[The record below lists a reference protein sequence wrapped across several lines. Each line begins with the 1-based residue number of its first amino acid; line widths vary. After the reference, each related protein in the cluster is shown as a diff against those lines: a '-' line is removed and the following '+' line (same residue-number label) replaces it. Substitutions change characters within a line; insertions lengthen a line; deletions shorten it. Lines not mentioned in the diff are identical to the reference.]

1 MKLNK
6 SKVFELIRLKNNGTT
21 TYQVKK
27 RIGVSIQR
35 INQIWKEYLE
45 TEEIPLIGC
54 KLGRP
59 SKPIT
64 EKEIFIVRETYK
76 KYRVSAVFLESLIE
90 KDYKTHI
97 PHNKIHRILLQEN
110 LAEKG
115 DKFMPRKKNWVRYE
129 RRHSLTAVHL
139 DWHQRPNDGCWVH
152 IVEDDASRAIL
163 SLIECSNAT
172 TEMSIAGMK
181 EAMNYGKIKEI
192 ITDHG
197 SQYTE
202 NKGNAESS
210 VFEQFLLDNNIKHI
224 LCRVKH
230 PQSNGKVEKLFHLYE
245 RHRDSFNTK
254 EELVHWYNNV
264 RPHMSLDFSRLE
276 TPWQAFLRKMRK

>member
-6 SKVFELIRLKNNGTT
+6 SKVFELIRLKNNGAT

-35 INQIWKEYLE
+35 INQIWKEYLD
-45 TEEIPLIGC
+45 TEEIPTVGF

-64 EKEIFIVRETYK
+64 EKETFVIKESYQKYK
-76 KYRVSAVFLESLIE
+76 VSAVVLEILIE
-90 KDYKTHI
+90 KDYKIHI
-97 PHNKIHRILLQEN
+97 PHNKIHRILVQEN
-110 LAEKG
+110 LADKG
-115 DKFMPRKKNWVRYE
+115 DTFMPRKKGWIRYE

-172 TEMSIAGMK
+172 AEMSIAGMK
-181 EAMNYGKIKEI
+181 EAMRHGSIREA

-210 VFEQFLLDNNIKHI
+210 VFEQFLLENDTKHI

-245 RHRDSFNTK
+245 RHRDSFESK
-254 EELVHWYNNV
+254 EEFVHWYNNV